1 MDFDA
6 VVVGLG
12 NPGKEYKGTRHNIGA
27 DFVEQLANEEGLDFK
42 KDKYLNA
49 KLCAGEFAGK
59 FVLFV
64 LPEVF
69 MNESGKVLAVLAR
82 KIPALNDK
90 LVLVHDELHLL
101 FAELKISCKKSAGGH
116 NGVESVVSAIGSK
129 TFCRIRLGI
138 GKEKG
143 KAPQNMKK
151 FVLEKFNS
159 AEREQTAEFYDKF
172 KSALYLLLKEGED
185 KASNKFNV

>member
-172 KSALYLLLKEGED
+172 KSALYLLLKGGED
-185 KASNKFNV
+185 KASNKFNA